1 MAAEPTGT
9 IEPIP
14 PGEQGIAEMF
24 FNYINQPLNTED
36 PLQNLVSGASRMI
49 PGISTALAKRE
60 GDMTG
65 EMLSYLDY
73 IGGGAANVALTPL
86 MIARRKELQQTLKNF
101 DKDPILRGNESV
113 RTSLTKELDKI
124 NKQEA
129 EELRLENQFQGFRKD
144 PETFRKKSS
153 TVSNLD
159 DARETKELTDFHTKL
174 MTSLKMTPNSKAVQE
189 LPFKQGDVFLSK
201 GSANNSEHIFRYTI
215 DGVSPDGK
223 LVKFTYKDK
232 EGNPIEHTRK
242 VEDLIMRIDRG
253 DFISKNPTLK

>member
-9 IEPIP
+9 IERIP
-14 PGEQGIAEMF
+14 PGKQGIAEMF

-36 PLQNLVSGASRMI
+36 PLQNLVSGVSRMI

-65 EMLSYLDY
+65 EMLSYLDLL
-73 IGGGAANVALTPL
+73 GGGAAKALTPL

-144 PETFRKKSS
+144 TTTF
-153 TVSNLD
+153 
-159 DARETKELTDFHTKL
+159 
-174 MTSLKMTPNSKAVQE
+174 SK
-189 LPFKQGDVFLSK
+189 
-201 GSANNSEHIFRYTI
+201 
-215 DGVSPDGK
+215 
-223 LVKFTYKDK
+223 
-232 EGNPIEHTRK
+232 
-242 VEDLIMRIDRG
+242 
-253 DFISKNPTLK
+253 